1 MIIRI
6 HPRDISPS
14 EPLAEALDRP
24 VSDQEGLTEHTVVAH
39 WPGLDYYTLDDEQ
52 KSWTSAEWAEHLDDP
67 SWQHPFAAGVQDDR
81 RAIWHAEVRLH
92 ASDRDLTGPEWSEI
106 AHRIARIAGI
116 QRPGDDHGCRWIAV
130 QAQPG
135 RLDLLANLIRQECTW
150 TTQPHRL
157 LPLLAAECRRIEAEL
172 DLRSPSSAL
181 ILDRP
186 PASRSAP
193 PRRAT
198 ALHQALPTPPRNSPD
213 CSGSSPTRTPVRSRP
228 CAASSSTQP
237 TVSIASRTPTA
248 RPQDTN
254 WS

>member
-6 HPRDISPS
+6 HPRDTSPS

-67 SWQHPFAAGVQDDR
+67 SWQHPFAASAQDDR
-81 RAIWHAEVRLH
+81 RAIWHADVRLH

-116 QRPGDDHGCRWIAV
+116 QRPGTTTAAAGSPSKHSPAASTCSPTSSARTTHGPRSPNGCFRSW
-130 QAQPG
+130 QPSADVS
-135 RLDLLANLIRQECTW
+135 RPSW
-150 TTQPHRL
+150 TSVL
-157 LPLLAAECRRIEAEL
+157 
-172 DLRSPSSAL
+172 PSSAL
-181 ILDRP
+181 IPGRP

-198 ALHQALPTPPRNSPD
+198 ALHQALPTPPLNSPD
-213 CSGSSPTRTPVRSRP
+213 CSASSPTRTPVRSRP

-237 TVSIASRTPTA
+237 SVSIASRTPTA